1 MPRYCSGAYEEITE
15 FVSHVYLSI
24 SLSLCAPPQV
34 LSEAVRSLGVSFH
47 ASGTMVC
54 IEGPRF
60 SSRAESLMFRQWG
73 ADVIN
78 MTTVP
83 EVVLAKEAGLCYAA
97 VAMATD
103 YDCWKQHEEAVRTLC
118 KVPVLI

>member
-1 MPRYCSGAYEEITE
+1 MT
-15 FVSHVYLSI
+15 VSHVYCFSF
-24 SLSLCAPPQV
+24 SLSQV
-34 LSEAVRSLGVSFH
+34 LREACRSLGVSFH
-47 ASGTMVC
+47 ALGTMMC

-83 EVVLAKEAGLCYAA
+83 EVVLANEAGLCYAA

-103 YDCWKQHEEAVRTLC
+103 YDCWKQHEEAVRMLLR
-118 KVPVLI
+118 VPVSILVLWMIFISFTVTAHSN